1 MEQENEGMTKRIR
14 ICCDA
19 MGDAMMMN
27 DIREGII
34 IDEDGAFIWWKDGDT
49 MPMNYCPNCGKK
61 MSNSSEKG

>member
-1 MEQENEGMTKRIR
+1 MTKRIR

-34 IDEDGAFIWWKDGDT
+34 IAEDGAFIWWKAGDT
-49 MPMNYCPNCGKK
+49 MPMNDCPNCGKK
-61 MSNSSEKG
+61 VKFKEVMERLRN